1 MRGLSL
7 NKFAFKIKKLIRIL
21 PLLLIIGSIV
31 FYFSRRNDISVEQI
45 INFTPQNYYLAIISI
60 LGLYAIKSLSIV
72 FPLPILYVSTG
83 IIFSPLRAVLINI
96 AGITVALT
104 LPFLIGEFSGHKKTM
119 ELIEKYPKLQKIN
132 TYKKSN
138 QWLFVFVIR
147 MVGFLPMDVVSIFM
161 GSIGTPYRKYMS
173 ASILAMIP
181 NLLAV
186 TFIGATV
193 NDPDSPG
200 FIIACIAKIVITLI
214 SILVYR
220 KSIYKHSN

>member
-1 MRGLSL
+1 M